1 MASPPV
7 FIHETISEI
16 PLNYDSNYFSGKLDG
31 LYHPCIYYYYHYDDN
46 NIYIYHRFYIVMQ
59 DLDQMRRSQDVF
71 PVLPLLWSIVEGP
84 IFEA

>member
-1 MASPPV
+1 MGYTTRV
-7 FIHETISEI
+7 YIII
-16 PLNYDSNYFSGKLDG
+16 
-31 LYHPCIYYYYHYDDN
+31 IIMMII
-46 NIYIYHRFYIVMQ
+46 IYIYHRFYIVMQ